1 MENILKNIKK
11 FFETYKI
18 GWSVRQNWPKTA
30 IFAQFWRVFDT
41 VSPHW
46 RIKRLIFDCCGHV
59 TSQTTKLEAFLGKFY
74 PKKLKNLKSAVSSKR
89 CVVETSM
96 SAQNDQNRKII
107 GSPKVYLKF
116 FFGLNHVLD
125 HT

>member
-1 MENILKNIKK
+1 MVGR
-11 FFETYKI
+11 YAKI
-18 GWSVRQNWPKTA
+18 GQKRP
-30 IFAQFWRVFDT
+30 FLAQFWRVFDT

-96 SAQNDQNRKII
+96 SAQNDQNRKIMANAI
-107 GSPKVYLKF
+107 MNLTKVALPIQFMTILHDSNIATDCNK
-116 FFGLNHVLD
+116 
-125 HT
+125 